1 MANQDLSRLRST
13 VTTVPQW
20 QCMESALRIS
30 RSTLIRFPLASPTSF
45 VLIAAFAIRFSVAV
59 TIAVTSDGTLFPDDD
74 GYLTMAGR
82 FASGDTENWDEFGTW
97 GLWNNNAGF
106 LLPIGILFRLFGFHP
121 LLGQTLSVLAGAI
134 TAAAV
139 TALVHRHTSAT
150 AALCAGL
157 SVAVFPSQILWSS
170 LVLKDSFSWMAL
182 TLLAV
187 ILGWWAQKTSI
198 LNYAIGFLAL
208 SCLMFFLVHLR
219 SHTFTTVCIAAI
231 ITLVSTAKSQR
242 TAKVVA
248 VMLLLAVLPLTVNAG
263 IFSRTTFA
271 ATGHLG
277 GIRSNMAAHARTA
290 IGAPSQVE
298 EAREIARP
306 EEAREIARLEEALK
320 EALKEARE
328 IARPEEAIATS
339 APSAV
344 ADLLYLPTGLRV
356 MLLDPLPNHLDKSS
370 NMKYAFAEH
379 LLWYPLL
386 LLGLIGMVV
395 RRKSLTPE
403 IVFTL
408 LVTGGLT
415 TMWALVEGNFGTAY
429 RHRGELVWGV
439 AVLAGIGLDHLLNN
453 RRPYSRD
460 RKQDSLGRQSGDTQ
474 QSSGMGMPPAP

>member
-306 EEAREIARLEEALK
+306 EEAREIARLEEA
-320 EALKEARE
+320 
-328 IARPEEAIATS
+328 IATS
-339 APSAV
+339 TPSAV

>member
-306 EEAREIARLEEALK
+306 EEALE
-320 EALKEARE
+320 EARE

-339 APSAV
+339 TPSAV

>member
-82 FASGDTENWDEFGTW
+82 FASGDTEDWDEFSTW
-97 GLWNNNAGF
+97 GLWNHNAGF

-306 EEAREIARLEEALK
+306 EEA
-320 EALKEARE
+320 
-328 IARPEEAIATS
+328 IATS
-339 APSAV
+339 TPSAV

>member
-1 MANQDLSRLRST
+1 
-13 VTTVPQW
+13 
-20 QCMESALRIS
+20 
-30 RSTLIRFPLASPTSF
+30 
-45 VLIAAFAIRFSVAV
+45 
-59 TIAVTSDGTLFPDDD
+59 
-74 GYLTMAGR
+74 
-82 FASGDTENWDEFGTW
+82 
-97 GLWNNNAGF
+97 
-106 LLPIGILFRLFGFHP
+106 
-121 LLGQTLSVLAGAI
+121 
-134 TAAAV
+134 
-139 TALVHRHTSAT
+139 
-150 AALCAGL
+150 
-157 SVAVFPSQILWSS
+157 
-170 LVLKDSFSWMAL
+170 MAL

>member
-82 FASGDTENWDEFGTW
+82 FASGDTENWDEFSTW
-97 GLWNNNAGF
+97 GLWNHNAGF

-306 EEAREIARLEEALK
+306 EEA
-320 EALKEARE
+320 
-328 IARPEEAIATS
+328 IATS